1 MIHLPW
7 GLKFGAMDG
16 DMLFDCKSLIDD
28 VCFMSEYSGIP
39 LRRCEVEDDGERG
52 EFSGSPAKVT

>member
-1 MIHLPW
+1 
-7 GLKFGAMDG
+7 
-16 DMLFDCKSLIDD
+16 MLFDCKSLIDD